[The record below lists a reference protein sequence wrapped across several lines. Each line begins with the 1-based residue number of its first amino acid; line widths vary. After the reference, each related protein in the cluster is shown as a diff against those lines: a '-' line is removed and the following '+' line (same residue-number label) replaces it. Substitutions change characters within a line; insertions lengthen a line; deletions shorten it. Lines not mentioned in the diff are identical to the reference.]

1 MMNGEPASAPPTP
14 WHSLPAEEVLRR
26 LDSTPQGLDPA
37 EAERRLERHGPN
49 RLAPSKRVSALS
61 ILAAQFRSLVVLLL
75 VVAALVALV
84 MGDRLEAVAIAAV
97 LAINTLLGFVVE
109 LRARRAMDALLRY
122 EVSVAKVLRHGNVE
136 QIQAD
141 RIVPGD
147 VIALEEGDQV
157 PADARLLE
165 AVELRANEA
174 PLTGES
180 LPVHKT
186 AEPVPDRDT
195 LLADRQ
201 SMLYSGI
208 VILVGRAKAVVVAT
222 GAQTEIGR
230 IGTLVAQVEEG
241 KTPLEV
247 RLDELGRRLV
257 WLTLGVAAVVTG
269 LGVVQGSDLGRMLET
284 GIALAI
290 AAVPEGLPAVAT
302 IALAVG
308 LRRMARR
315 NAIVRRLSAVE
326 ALGATTVICTDK
338 TGTLTAAEMTATELA
353 GPEVTVEVTGSGYAT
368 EGAFVS
374 AGGEA
379 IGTSDP
385 WLRRVLTAAALTS
398 RARLVAEEDG
408 IVGDPTD
415 AALTVM
421 ALKGGLDA
429 ATLLSGLP
437 MERDVPFSSARR
449 SSASIHRADG
459 RLIAFVKGAPATVL
473 ERCTRWADGEA
484 DRELDDSVRARI
496 EERNERLAARGLR
509 VIALA
514 SGETGELDALTFL
527 ALVGIVDPPAEG
539 VHETIDILRTAGIR
553 TVMITGDQRATAE
566 AIARDLG
573 VLPEGHRSADGREL
587 RELSDDD
594 IVRKDAPL
602 GVFSRVSPEQKLRIV
617 GALQDDGEIVAML
630 GDGVNDA
637 AALKKADIGVAM
649 GIRGTDVAKQAADIV
664 LQDDRFLTI
673 GAAVE
678 EGRVI
683 FENIRKFV
691 FYLFSC
697 NLAEVLV
704 LLVASLAGLPL
715 PLLPLQI
722 LWLNLVTDTFPA
734 LALALEPSEP
744 NVMRRPPRE
753 PDQAILSRRFLR
765 TIVTYSTLITVVTLA
780 AYGWSLGAGDPA
792 RAVTIAFMTLALAQL
807 FHLGNAR
814 SRGPVLSWRRIGAN
828 PWALG
833 AVPLVIA
840 LQVAAVYWEPLST
853 VLRTVPLVPS
863 DWLLVFGLAAV
874 PALVGQTVHLVRA
887 HSAAQV
893 APARVASA
901 PGARPGKAR
910 R

>member
-1 MMNGEPASAPPTP
+1 MQVERPPISSDRAGSSPPSAPPP
-14 WHSLPAEEVLRR
+14 WHSLQIDEVLRR
-26 LDSTPQGLDPA
+26 LESGPDGLDND
-37 EAERRLERHGPN
+37 EAERRRWRFGAN
-49 RLAPSKRVSALS
+49 RLDTAEQVSALA
-61 ILAAQFRSLVVLLL
+61 ILASQFKSLVVLLL
-75 VVAALVALV
+75 VAAAVVALGL
-84 MGDRLEAVAIAAV
+84 GDRLEAVAIGAV
-97 LAINTLLGFVVE
+97 LAINTLIGFIVE
-109 LRARRAMDALLRY
+109 LRARRAMDALLSY
-122 EVSVAKVLRHGNVE
+122 EVPEAKVVRGGEVE
-136 QIQAD
+136 RITSD
-141 RIVPGD
+141 RLVPGD
-147 VIALEEGDQV
+147 VIALEEGDGV
-157 PADARLLE
+157 PADARLID

-186 AEPVPDRDT
+186 PEPVSDPET
-195 LLADRQ
+195 LLADRA
-201 SMLYSGI
+201 SMLYSGTA
-208 VILVGRAKAVVVAT
+208 VLVGRGRAVVVGT
-222 GAQTEIGR
+222 GAETEIGR
-230 IGTLVAQVEEG
+230 IGTLVVGVVEG

-269 LGVVQGSDLGRMLET
+269 VGALQGAPLARMIET

-326 ALGATTVICTDK
+326 ALGATTVVCTDK
-338 TGTLTAAEMTATELA
+338 TGTLTAGQMTATEVA
-353 GPEVTVEVTGSGYAT
+353 GPERVVRVTGSGYAV
-368 EGAFVS
+368 EGGFAS
-374 AGGEA
+374 AEGEEA
-379 IGTSDP
+379 APSDP
-385 WLRRVLTAAALTS
+385 WLMRVLRAAALTS
-398 RARLVAEEDG
+398 RARVAPHGEG

-421 ALKGGLDA
+421 ARKGGVDA
-429 ATLLSGLP
+429 HDLLEKLP
-437 MERDVPFSSARR
+437 LERDVPFSSARR
-449 SSASIHRADG
+449 SSASIHRGEGG
-459 RLIAFVKGAPATVL
+459 RAAFMKGAPTTVL
-473 ERCTRWADGEA
+473 ERCARWADGED
-484 DRELDDSVRARI
+484 DRALDDATRSRI
-496 EERNERLAARGLR
+496 VEQNERLAAAGLR

-514 SGETGELDALTFL
+514 SGDSDRLEDLTFL
-527 ALVGIVDPPAEG
+527 ALVGILDPPAEG
-539 VHETIDILRTAGIR
+539 VRETIDILRTAGIR
-553 TVMITGDQRATAE
+553 TVMITGDQHATAE
-566 AIARDLG
+566 AVARDLG
-573 VLPEGHRSADGREL
+573 ALVEGHRTVQGGELRRLSDEELASAD
-587 RELSDDD
+587 
-594 IVRKDAPL
+594 API
-602 GVFSRVSPEQKLRIV
+602 GVFSRVSPAQKLRIV
-617 GALQDDGEIVAML
+617 GALQDRGEIVAMF

-649 GIRGTDVAKQAADIV
+649 GIRGTDVAKQTADIV

-678 EGRVI
+678 QGRGI

-704 LLVASLAGLPL
+704 LLVATVAGLPL

-744 NVMRRPPRE
+744 GVMRRPPRQ
-753 PDQAILSRRFLR
+753 PDQTILSPRFLR
-765 TIVTYSTLITVVTLA
+765 AIVGYAALITVSTLA
-780 AYGWSLGAGDPA
+780 AYLWALEAEEPS

-814 SRGPVLSWRRIGAN
+814 SRGPVLAWRRITAN

-840 LQVAAVYWEPLST
+840 LQVAAVYWTPLST
-853 VLRTVPLVPS
+853 VLRTVPLTARE
-863 DWLLVFGLAAV
+863 WLIVVGLAAV
-874 PALVGQTVHLVRA
+874 PAVVGQAVEYVQER
-887 HSAAQV
+887 
-893 APARVASA
+893 R
-901 PGARPGKAR
+901 ARPTRAETFG
-910 R
+910 